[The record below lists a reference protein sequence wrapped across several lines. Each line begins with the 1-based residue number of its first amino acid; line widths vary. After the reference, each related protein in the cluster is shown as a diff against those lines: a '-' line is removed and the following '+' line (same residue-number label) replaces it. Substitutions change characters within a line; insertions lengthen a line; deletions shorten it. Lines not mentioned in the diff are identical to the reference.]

1 MAAWKRKMMH
11 VFSTEEAEFLVRGHG
26 CKAREAEDV
35 HVTIIPRVD
44 YKELRCISVRA
55 GPGTYGPFKRK
66 QDAVVP
72 LWLAIRLRS
81 DHKADI
87 VCPPWLTVEAL
98 RAAYAR
104 ETSPQNASTLTMLPV
119 FYLEIASLLFKHAA
133 DNIADAEQARQLVK
147 DLEEVRAEKLRRG
160 RSQVIDSA
168 RAGRITTVLN
178 LNN

>member
-11 VFSTEEAEFLVRGHG
+11 VFSTEEAEFL
-26 CKAREAEDV
+26 AEDV
-35 HVTIIPRVD
+35 HVTIIR
-44 YKELRCISVRA
+44 EW
-55 GPGTYGPFKRK
+55 TT
-66 QDAVVP
+66 
-72 LWLAIRLRS
+72 RS
-81 DHKADI
+81 CGAFLDHKADI

-168 RAGRITTVLN
+168 RTGRITTVLN
-178 LNN
+178 LNNGQ